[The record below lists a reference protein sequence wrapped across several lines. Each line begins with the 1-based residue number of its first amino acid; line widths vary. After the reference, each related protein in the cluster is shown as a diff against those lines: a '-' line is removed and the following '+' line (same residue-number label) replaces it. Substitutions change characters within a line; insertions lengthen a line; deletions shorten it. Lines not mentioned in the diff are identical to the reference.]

1 MEKTKKEKPQV
12 KKDTW
17 EIKNRTYVLKN
28 MSPLGYHLRSTQLY
42 YFDEEKGYEREICYS
57 RNQKTVF
64 IDEMKGDIR
73 YGHVW
78 FRDGALYVPKSN
90 VTLQKFLSLYHPQ
103 RNKKYFEVDTV
114 KEAQDQVEDIML
126 EIEAL
131 NVAQNLDVEQ
141 MEAIMRVEKGSA
153 VNKMST
159 KELKRD
165 LLILAKT
172 RPEMFMDLAQDDNV
186 QLRNVGIKAVEA
198 KIINLSQDQRTFT
211 WGSNDRKLMNV
222 PFDENPYSAM
232 AAWFKTDEGVEVYK
246 SIEKKLL

>member
-1 MEKTKKEKPQV
+1 MEKTKKEKAQV
-12 KKDTW
+12 KDTW
-17 EIKNRTYVLKN
+17 EIKDRTYVLIN

-57 RNQKTVF
+57 RNQRTCFV
-64 IDEMKGDIR
+64 DEMKGDIR

-78 FRDGALYVPKSN
+78 FRDGALFVPRTN

-126 EIEAL
+126 EIDAL
-131 NVAQNLDVEQ
+131 NAAQNLSIEQ
-141 MEAIMRVEKGSA
+141 MEAVMRVEIGSK

-172 RPEMFMDLAQDDNV
+172 RPELFMDLVQDDNV

-222 PFDENPYSAM
+222 PFDENPYSAL
-232 AAWFKTDEGVEVYK
+232 AAWFKTDEGVEIY
-246 SIEKKLL
+246 SQIEKRLK

>member
-1 MEKTKKEKPQV
+1 
-12 KKDTW
+12 
-17 EIKNRTYVLKN
+17 

-57 RNQKTVF
+57 RNQRTCFV
-64 IDEMKGDIR
+64 DEMKGDIR
-73 YGHVW
+73 YGHIW
-78 FRDGALYVPKSN
+78 FRDGALFVPRTN

-126 EIEAL
+126 EIDAL
-131 NVAQNLDVEQ
+131 NAAQNLSVEQ
-141 MEAIMRVEKGSA
+141 MEAVMRVEVGSK

-172 RPEMFMDLAQDDNV
+172 RPELFMDLVQDDNV

-211 WGSNDRKLMNV
+211 WGSNGRKLMNV
-222 PFDENPYSAM
+222 PFDENPYSAL
-232 AAWFKTDEGVEVYK
+232 AAWFKTDEGVEIY
-246 SIEKKLL
+246 SQIEKRLK

>member
-1 MEKTKKEKPQV
+1 MEKTKKEKTQV
-12 KKDTW
+12 KDTW
-17 EIKNRTYVLKN
+17 EIKDRTYVLIN

-57 RNQKTVF
+57 RNQRTCFV
-64 IDEMKGDIR
+64 DEMKGDIR

-78 FRDGALYVPKSN
+78 VRDGALFVTRTN

-126 EIEAL
+126 EIDAL
-131 NVAQNLDVEQ
+131 NAAQNLSIEQ
-141 MEAIMRVEKGSA
+141 MEAVMRVEIGSK

-172 RPEMFMDLAQDDNV
+172 RPELFMDLVQDDNV

-222 PFDENPYSAM
+222 PFDENPYSAL
-232 AAWFKTDEGVEVYK
+232 AAWFKTDEGVEIY
-246 SIEKKLL
+246 SQIEKRLK

>member
-1 MEKTKKEKPQV
+1 MEKTKKEKAQV
-12 KKDTW
+12 KDTW
-17 EIKNRTYVLKN
+17 EIKDRTYVLIN

-57 RNQKTVF
+57 RNQKTPFV
-64 IDEMKGDIR
+64 DEMKGDIR
-73 YGHVW
+73 YGHIW
-78 FRDGALYVPKSN
+78 FRDGALFVPKTN

-126 EIEAL
+126 EIDAL
-131 NVAQNLDVEQ
+131 NAAQNLSVEQ
-141 MEAIMRVEKGSA
+141 MEAVMRVEVGSK

-172 RPEMFMDLAQDDNV
+172 RPELFMDLVQDDNV

-211 WGSNDRKLMNV
+211 WGSNGRKLMNV
-222 PFDENPYSAM
+222 PFDENPYSAL
-232 AAWFKTDEGVEVYK
+232 AAWFKTDEGVEIY
-246 SIEKKLL
+246 SQIEKRLK

>member
-1 MEKTKKEKPQV
+1 MEKTKKEKAQV
-12 KKDTW
+12 KDTW
-17 EIKNRTYVLKN
+17 EIKDRTYVLIN

-57 RNQKTVF
+57 RNQRTCFV
-64 IDEMKGDIR
+64 DEMKGDIR

-78 FRDGALYVPKSN
+78 FRDGALFVPRTN

-131 NVAQNLDVEQ
+131 NAAQNLSVEQ
-141 MEAIMRVEKGSA
+141 MEAVMRVEVGSK

-172 RPEMFMDLAQDDNV
+172 RPELFMDLVQDDNV

-211 WGSNDRKLMNV
+211 WGSNNRKLMNV
-222 PFDENPYSAM
+222 PFDENPYSAL
-232 AAWFKTDEGVEVYK
+232 AAWFKTDEGVEIY
-246 SIEKKLL
+246 SQIEKRLK

>member
-1 MEKTKKEKPQV
+1 MEKTKKEKAQV
-12 KKDTW
+12 KDTW
-17 EIKNRTYVLKN
+17 EIKDRTYVLIN

-57 RNQKTVF
+57 RNQRTCFV
-64 IDEMKGDIR
+64 DEMKGDIR

-78 FRDGALYVPKSN
+78 FRDGALFVPRTN

-114 KEAQDQVEDIML
+114 KEAQDQVENIML

-131 NVAQNLDVEQ
+131 NAAQNLSVEQ
-141 MEAIMRVEKGSA
+141 MEAVMRVEVGSK

-172 RPEMFMDLAQDDNV
+172 RPELFMDLVQDDNV

-198 KIINLSQDQRTFT
+198 KVINLSQDQRTFT
-211 WGSNDRKLMNV
+211 WGSNGRKLMNV
-222 PFDENPYSAM
+222 PFDENPYSAL
-232 AAWFKTDEGVEVYK
+232 AAWFKTDEGVEIY
-246 SIEKKLL
+246 SQIEKRLK

>member
-1 MEKTKKEKPQV
+1 MEKTKKEKAQV
-12 KKDTW
+12 KDTW
-17 EIKNRTYVLKN
+17 EIKDRTYVLIN

-57 RNQKTVF
+57 RNQRTCFV
-64 IDEMKGDIR
+64 DEMKGDIR

-78 FRDGALYVPKSN
+78 FRDGALFVPRTN

-126 EIEAL
+126 EIDAL
-131 NVAQNLDVEQ
+131 NAAQNLSIEQ
-141 MEAIMRVEKGSA
+141 MEAVMRVEIGSK

-172 RPEMFMDLAQDDNV
+172 RPELFMDLVQDDNV

-222 PFDENPYSAM
+222 PFDENPYSAL
-232 AAWFKTDEGVEVYK
+232 AAWFKTDEGVEVY
-246 SIEKKLL
+246 SQIEKKLK

>member
-1 MEKTKKEKPQV
+1 MEKTKKEKAQV
-12 KKDTW
+12 KDTW
-17 EIKNRTYVLKN
+17 EIKDRTYVLIN

-57 RNQKTVF
+57 RNQRTCFV
-64 IDEMKGDIR
+64 DEMKGDIR

-78 FRDGALYVPKSN
+78 FRDGALFVPRTN

-126 EIEAL
+126 EIDAL
-131 NVAQNLDVEQ
+131 NAAQNLSVEQ
-141 MEAIMRVEKGSA
+141 MEAVMRVEVGSK

-172 RPEMFMDLAQDDNV
+172 RPELFMDLVQDDNV

-198 KIINLSQDQRTFT
+198 KVINLSQDQRTFT
-211 WGSNDRKLMNV
+211 WGSNGRKLMNV
-222 PFDENPYSAM
+222 PFDENPYSAL
-232 AAWFKTDEGVEVYK
+232 AAWFKTDEGVEIY
-246 SIEKKLL
+246 SQIEKRLK

>member
-1 MEKTKKEKPQV
+1 MEKTKKEKAQV
-12 KKDTW
+12 KDTW
-17 EIKNRTYVLKN
+17 EIKDRTYVLIN

-57 RNQKTVF
+57 RNQRTCFV
-64 IDEMKGDIR
+64 DEMKGDIR

-78 FRDGALYVPKSN
+78 FRDGALFVPRTN

-126 EIEAL
+126 EIDAL
-131 NVAQNLDVEQ
+131 NAAQNLSVEQ
-141 MEAIMRVEKGSA
+141 MEAVMRVEVGSK

-172 RPEMFMDLAQDDNV
+172 RPELFMDLVQDDNV

-198 KIINLSQDQRTFT
+198 KVINLSQDQRTFT

-222 PFDENPYSAM
+222 PFDENPYSAL
-232 AAWFKTDEGVEVYK
+232 AAWFKTDEGVEIY
-246 SIEKKLL
+246 SQIEKRLK

>member
-17 EIKNRTYVLKN
+17 EIKNRTYVLN
-28 MSPLGYHLRSTQLY
+28 DMSPLGYHLRSTQLY

-57 RNQKTVF
+57 RNQKTPF

-73 YGHVW
+73 YGHIW
-78 FRDGALYVPKSN
+78 FRDGALFVPKSN

-114 KEAQDQVEDIML
+114 KEAQNQVEDIML
-126 EIEAL
+126 EIDAL
-131 NVAQNLDVEQ
+131 NAAQNLSIEQ

-172 RPEMFMDLAQDDNV
+172 RPMLFMDLVQDDNV

-198 KIINLSQDQRTFT
+198 QIINLSQDQRTFT

-222 PFDENPYSAM
+222 PFDENPYSAL
-232 AAWFKTDEGVEVYK
+232 AAWFKTDEGVEIY
-246 SIEKKLL
+246 SQIEKRLK

>member
-1 MEKTKKEKPQV
+1 MEKTKKEKAQV
-12 KKDTW
+12 KDTW
-17 EIKNRTYVLKN
+17 EIKDRTYVLIN

-57 RNQKTVF
+57 RNQRTCFV
-64 IDEMKGDIR
+64 DEMKGDIR

-78 FRDGALYVPKSN
+78 FRDGALFVPRTN

-126 EIEAL
+126 EIDAL
-131 NVAQNLDVEQ
+131 NAAQNLSVEQ
-141 MEAIMRVEKGSA
+141 MEAVMRVEVGSK

-172 RPEMFMDLAQDDNV
+172 RPELFMDLVQDDNV

-198 KIINLSQDQRTFT
+198 KVINLSQDQRTFT

-222 PFDENPYSAM
+222 PFDENPYSAF
-232 AAWFKTDEGVEVYK
+232 AAFLKTDEGVEIY
-246 SIEKKLL
+246 SQIEKRLK

>member
-1 MEKTKKEKPQV
+1 MEKTKKEKTQV
-12 KKDTW
+12 KDTW
-17 EIKNRTYVLKN
+17 EIKDRTYVLIN

-57 RNQKTVF
+57 RNQRTCFV
-64 IDEMKGDIR
+64 DEMKGDIR

-78 FRDGALYVPKSN
+78 FRDGALFVPRTN

-126 EIEAL
+126 EIDAL
-131 NVAQNLDVEQ
+131 NAAQNLSIEQ
-141 MEAIMRVEKGSA
+141 MEAVMRVEIGSK

-172 RPEMFMDLAQDDNV
+172 RPELFMDLVQDDNV

-222 PFDENPYSAM
+222 PFDENPYSAL
-232 AAWFKTDEGVEVYK
+232 AAWFKTDEGVEIY
-246 SIEKKLL
+246 SQIEKRLK